1 MCRSRHDQCQPA
13 TLRRRES
20 RQYGLVVAEA
30 LACGTPVC
38 GFDRGALSELLSED
52 VAVLVAPDDVS
63 CRTRAVRRAL
73 AVASA
78 STEQFTLLSSLER
91 PVGYS
96 GPWVQLPKDDSG
108 VPTDPTA
115 FGQLHWACPVSQ
127 RPQTFHQ
134 RVDEVESD
142 GQWVIKSRL
151 TRYS

>member
-1 MCRSRHDQCQPA
+1 MCRARRDQCQPA
-13 TLRRRES
+13 TLRRREP

-38 GFDRGALSELLSED
+38 GLDRGALSELLS
-52 VAVLVAPDDVS
+52 
-63 CRTRAVRRAL
+63 
-73 AVASA
+73 
-78 STEQFTLLSSLER
+78 SLER
-91 PVGYS
+91 PIGYS
-96 GPWVQLPKDDSG
+96 GPWVQLPKDDTG

-134 RVDEVESD
+134 RVDEVERD